1 MPDFLSSSQP
11 VLRLTSAGIIYD
23 FKFGAYSS
31 HFIFH
36 YCYYYHPPEQKKNK
50 EVYLLLPRFNQQST
64 NGSTLSEM
72 ERKCSSSCN
81 RRRTR
86 VVPVGRTRICV
97 YIFGIFFIF
106 SPELRF
112 ETDAEAT
119 LFATRPS
126 WELFFCP
133 LQALHHFPASRT
145 QMMMVMVRRTCWME
159 FPPNCALPGS
169 VERDEMRTRWNG
181 TESLFCRRGAGQ
193 GSSGDG
199 KRYAK
204 NPQSLTGLM
213 GWTTGEYHNG
223 RERLFRGCKWLSTL
237 PCRPLAADF

>member
-1 MPDFLSSSQP
+1 M
-11 VLRLTSAGIIYD
+11 TSNLVHILLILYFIIVIIII
-23 FKFGAYSS
+23 
-31 HFIFH
+31 HLN
-36 YCYYYHPPEQKKNK
+36 KKK

-64 NGSTLSEM
+64 NDSTLSEM
-72 ERKCSSSCN
+72 ERKCSSNCN

-97 YIFGIFFIF
+97 YIFEIFFILP
-106 SPELRF
+106 PELRF

-126 WELFFCP
+126 WEFFCP
-133 LQALHHFPASRT
+133 LEALHHFTATRT

-159 FPPNCALPGS
+159 FFPNCAWK
-169 VERDEMRTRWNG
+169 RRTRRDADSMEWNG
-181 TESLFCRRGAGQ
+181 IPFLPEGGQ
-193 GSSGDG
+193 DSSGDG

-213 GWTTGEYHNG
+213 GWTTSEYHNG
-223 RERLFRGCKWLSTL
+223 RECL
-237 PCRPLAADF
+237 PGL